1 MAVVLESTLV
11 CTRHSFLSLGKSNAD
26 EVVAF
31 SSEIYTL
38 TG

>member
-11 CTRHSFLSLGKSNAD
+11 CTRHSFVSLGKSNAD
-26 EVVAF
+26 EIAF
-31 SSEIYTL
+31 SPEIHTF